1 MWPFPHPPIPRLFP
15 GVASDTVREASGEA
29 LGPGRS
35 STSKHHISWDRAIW
49 LLLHYESPWYSLFK
63 PNQHIWGAV
72 GGTVFET
79 SLVDTS
85 SEQQG
90 WPSNI
95 KCRQMSISLAVTCLF
110 NFLLGSLCVDGFC
123 NCFGLRFY
131 KVPKYLEVMPE
142 EYLHDLRYRDFLLT
156 IAGLSSGMRSQLQ
169 ARSARATSVK
179 SSAALPAYSKV
190 NVTLHPA
197 LEWAWVLLWFANLS
211 RCVPTN
217 LSDLCDY

>member
-49 LLLHYESPWYSLFK
+49 LLLHYESPWYSLFQ

-142 EYLHDLRYRDFLLT
+142 EYLHDSTWDTETSSWLLLDYLLGWDLSCRPGLQEPHLSNHLLRYLHT
-156 IAGLSSGMRSQLQ
+156 
-169 ARSARATSVK
+169 AR
-179 SSAALPAYSKV
+179 
-190 NVTLHPA
+190 
-197 LEWAWVLLWFANLS
+197 
-211 RCVPTN
+211 
-217 LSDLCDY
+217 